1 MYVSIYLSIYLSIN
15 PSMYLSIYVSI
26 YLFIYLSIYLSM
38 HDGNYSYIYGWHIP
52 RRDKVTN
59 SGKLG
64 HAGIL
69 KIQRIY

>member
-1 MYVSIYLSIYLSIN
+1 MYVCMYVCIYLSIYLSIHLCIYL
-15 PSMYLSIYVSI
+15 SMYP
-26 YLFIYLSIYLSM
+26 SIYLSM